1 MEQTGLQMG
10 FLLVQ
15 MVSLVVILG
24 WIILVFYYLANQK
37 RFNLSATEKALWTLI
52 VLAIPLLGGLAF
64 VLIKPYQKD

>member
-1 MEQTGLQMG
+1 MEQTALQMG

-15 MVSLVVILG
+15 MVSLAVILG